1 MADTVGKIFCMVLNG
16 RLKVNVERN
25 GVYGENQNGFRA
37 LRRGED
43 NSYIYIYVISEMI
56 ERVKKEGKR
65 VYIAFLD
72 IEKAYDRVDRSILW
86 KVLERCGISEKVVN
100 IIMSM

>member
-1 MADTVGKIFCMVLNG
+1 MIFLHAEFANIYQVLHAGPIAVADTVGKIFCMVLNG
-16 RLKVNVERN
+16 RLKVNIERN

-43 NSYIYIYVISEMI
+43 NMYVISEMI

-65 VYIAFLD
+65 VYMAFL
-72 IEKAYDRVDRSILW
+72 EAIL
-86 KVLERCGISEKVVN
+86 
-100 IIMSM
+100 